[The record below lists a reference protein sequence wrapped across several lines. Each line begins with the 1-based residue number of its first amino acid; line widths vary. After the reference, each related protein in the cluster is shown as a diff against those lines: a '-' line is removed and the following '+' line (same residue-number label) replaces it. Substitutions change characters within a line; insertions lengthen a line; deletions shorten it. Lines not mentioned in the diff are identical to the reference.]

1 MTLIAIF
8 LVFFIPLAI
17 GVIGETLMVRWE
29 ERDIVYE
36 FERYRK
42 P

>member
-29 ERDIVYE
+29 ERGVVYRIE
-36 FERYRK
+36 EYRR
-42 P
+42 